1 MQPYDDRDGVIWL
14 DGELVPWRDAKLHVL
29 SHGLHYASAVFEGER
44 VYERRVF
51 KLREHSERLVR
62 SGRLLG
68 FDLPYSAAEI
78 ELATRRVVAA
88 NDVRDGYVRPIAW
101 RGSEVI
107 SVPASGTSVRVAIA
121 AWEWPTF
128 FSEEARENG
137 IRLTLSRWR
146 RPAPASAPAQAKAT
160 GLYMISTMSI
170 DEARAQGFDDALLLD
185 EAGRLAEASSANLFL
200 VLDGRL
206 QTPEPRGFLAGITR
220 QTVLELARDAGLD
233 VVERPL
239 ELDDLGRASEV
250 FLTGTAYEVQPVR
263 AVDAAEF
270 AVGSVTR
277 RLMAAFEGLTRAP
290 FDEPRVL
297 AELSAG

>member
-14 DGELVPWRDAKLHVL
+14 DGELVPWREAKLHVL
-29 SHGLHYASAVFEGER
+29 SHGLHYASSVFEGER
-44 VYERRVF
+44 VYDRQVF

-62 SGRLLG
+62 SGKLLG
-68 FDLPYSAAEI
+68 FDLPYSAAEL

-88 NDVRDGYVRPIAW
+88 NDVRDGYVRPVAW

-107 SVPASGTSVRVAIA
+107 SVPARGTSIHVAIA
-121 AWEWPTF
+121 AWDWPTF
-128 FSEEARENG
+128 FSEDARENG
-137 IRLTLSRWR
+137 IRLTLSQWR
-146 RPAPASAPAQAKAT
+146 RPSPASAPAQAKAS
-160 GLYMISTMSI
+160 GLYTISTLSI
-170 DEARAQGFDDALLLD
+170 DDARARGFDDALLLD
-185 EAGRLAEASSANLFL
+185 DAGRLAEASSANLFL

-206 QTPEPRGFLAGITR
+206 HTPEPRCFLDGITR
-220 QTVLELARDAGLD
+220 QTVIRLARDEGQE
-233 VVERPL
+233 VVERPIEL
-239 ELDDLGRASEV
+239 EELGRASEV

-277 RLMAAFEGLTRAP
+277 GLMAAFERLTRVP
-290 FDEPRVL
+290 VDEPRLL

>member
-14 DGELVPWRDAKLHVL
+14 DGELVSWRDAKLHVL

-44 VYERRVF
+44 VYGRRVF

-62 SGRLLG
+62 SGKLLG
-68 FDLPYSAAEI
+68 FDLPFSAAEL
-78 ELATRRVVAA
+78 ERATRQVVAA
-88 NDVRDGYVRPIAW
+88 NGVSDGYVRPVAW

-107 SVPASGTSVRVAIA
+107 AVPARGTTIHVAIA

-128 FSEEARENG
+128 FSDEARENG

-146 RPAPASAPAQAKAT
+146 RPSPASAPTQAKAS
-160 GLYMISTMSI
+160 GNYAISTLSI
-170 DEARAQGFDDALLLD
+170 DDARARGFDDALLLD
-185 EAGRLAEASSANLFL
+185 HAGRLAEASSANLFL

-206 QTPEPRGFLAGITR
+206 HTPEPRCFLDGITR
-220 QTVLELARDAGLD
+220 QTVIRLARHDGQE
-233 VVERPL
+233 VVERPIEL
-239 ELDDLGRASEV
+239 EELDQASEV

-263 AVDAAEF
+263 AIDGAEF

-277 RLMAAFEGLTRAP
+277 GLMAAFERVVQALV
-290 FDEPRVL
+290 DEPQLL
-297 AELSAG
+297 AAG